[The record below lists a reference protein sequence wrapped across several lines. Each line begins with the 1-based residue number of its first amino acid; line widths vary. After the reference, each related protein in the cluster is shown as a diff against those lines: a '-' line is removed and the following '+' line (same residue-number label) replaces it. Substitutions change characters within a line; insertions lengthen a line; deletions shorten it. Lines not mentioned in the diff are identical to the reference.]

1 MPNAFE
7 NLLISSPNGGGL
19 LLIHNGLVFRLD
31 DINTTGISLSGDK
44 FLRGFQ
50 PEGLVFYQ
58 GNQTSEDSGTSIPDI
73 HDVLIVDSSL
83 YAVGTNANEVL
94 QLDMNAIPV
103 RRWTFPGENDAKH
116 INCLALWNQRI
127 VFSAFGDFTDHREY
141 KGNTTQAG
149 FVQDLHTGER
159 LIEALSQPH
168 SLVPFGDKLLLANSE
183 TRELREYDGSAKL
196 LRSKTLDGYTRGIC
210 VQDNILYIGLS
221 RSRNIDSSAI
231 VNANLVALDL
241 QSWEELGRIE
251 LPISEI
257 YSVLPIE
264 DIDALPSVL
273 AGISQR
279 AAVDYRHA
287 INTRD
292 EQIQELK
299 NNNERLTLMEKS
311 LTEHLD
317 TRNKQYTEH
326 VVALTERDTRI
337 VDLAQGSAALMHE
350 LEQSA
355 ALRADD
361 SLKLVQSQSYIQTL
375 EADLQEYAQ
384 QSLILQQHSKDIA
397 EQLQETLPRIH
408 IQEQQIQDLT
418 ATRAKNNERIAELIA
433 QDQQTKLQLDQTTQD
448 LLIEKQQLLLMTDV
462 IQEKKQQLEAAQMLL
477 ADVTRKNNAEL
488 EAARVALADV
498 TREKNAQLEAARVA
512 LADVTREKNTQ
523 LEAARVALADV
534 TREKNTQLE
543 AARVAL
549 ADVTQAKDDQL
560 DALGASLAE
569 RDSQMSVM
577 SQQLEAITQ
586 INRVLLESHS
596 WRWTR
601 PLRDLRRLLRL

>member
-1 MPNAFE
+1 MSDAFE
-7 NLLISSPNGGGL
+7 NLMISSPNGGGL
-19 LLIHNGLVFRLD
+19 LFIHNGQVFRLD
-31 DINTTGISLSGDK
+31 DINTTGISLNGDK

-50 PEGLVFYQ
+50 PEGLIFYQ
-58 GNQTSEDSGTSIPDI
+58 GNQTSEDSETSINDI

-94 QLDMNAIPV
+94 QLDINAAPV
-103 RRWTFPGENDAKH
+103 RRWTFPGDADAKH

-127 VFSAFGDFTDHREY
+127 VFSAFGDFTDHRQY
-141 KGNTTQAG
+141 KGHTAQAG

-159 LIEALSQPH
+159 LIEGLSQPH
-168 SLVPFGDKLLLANSE
+168 SLVPLGDKLLLANSE

-210 VQDNILYIGLS
+210 IQGNILYVGLS

-257 YSVLPIE
+257 YSVLNID

-292 EQIQELK
+292 EQIKELK
-299 NNNERLTLMEKS
+299 NDNERLKLMEES

-317 TRNKQYTEH
+317 TRNKQYAEH
-326 VVALTERDTRI
+326 VIALTERDTQI
-337 VDLAQGSAALMHE
+337 VDLVQGSSALMHE
-350 LEQSA
+350 LEKSA
-355 ALRADD
+355 ALGADN
-361 SLKLVQSQSYIQTL
+361 SLKLAQSQLYIEEF

-384 QSLILQQHSKDIA
+384 QSLTLQQCSAHTA
-397 EQLQETLPRIH
+397 EQLQETLSRIHIH

-418 ATRAKNNERIAELIA
+418 AVRAKTEERIAELIG
-433 QDQQTKLQLDQTTQD
+433 QDKLTKLQLYQATEE
-448 LLIEKQQLLLMTDV
+448 LLIEKQQLLLLTDA
-462 IQEKKQQLEAAQMLL
+462 IQEKEQQLESARVLL
-477 ADVTRKNNAEL
+477 ADVTKKK
-488 EAARVALADV
+488 D
-498 TREKNAQLEAARVA
+498 
-512 LADVTREKNTQ
+512 TQ
-523 LEAARVALADV
+523 LEAAHVAL
-534 TREKNTQLE
+534 T
-543 AARVAL
+543 
-549 ADVTQAKDDQL
+549 DVTQVKDDQL
-560 DALGASLAE
+560 QALRASLAE
-569 RDSQMSVM
+569 RDSQLSVI
-577 SQQLEAITQ
+577 SQQLEASAQIT
-586 INRVLLESHS
+586 RSLLESHS